1 MSMQFDENTKF
12 LAAGT
17 RYGTIN
23 IYNMEYCELDD
34 QINPVNES
42 EILNGD
48 MPISYEY
55 SPVTC
60 LRWKPRSRYSRTA
73 ATLTASYSNGIVKFW
88 DINTKESRIKIT
100 ETEGQGI
107 YSIDYNSTGS
117 SLATGGADYSLR
129 IYDEKTKTLVQTY
142 SKLGCG
148 EVLNH
153 YNRIHCVKFHPEDEN
168 VIFSGGAD

>member
-1 MSMQFDENTKF
+1 MQFDENTKF

-34 QINPVNES
+34 QINPVDES
-42 EILNGD
+42 AILNGD
-48 MPISYEY
+48 IPISYEY

-60 LRWKPRSRYSRTA
+60 LKWKPRSRYSRTD

-153 YNRIHCVKFHPEDEN
+153 YNRIH
-168 VIFSGGAD
+168 